1 MVDVK
6 SRATDMWALF
16 EAIDQCEPDVEKQVL
31 TSLQTEY
38 LGEKCLVAD
47 HKIVWESD
55 AQERYARYFRE
66 HPEEL
71 HKLEISGKIQLSD
84 EQVFCDTL
92 GNEKKLVICG
102 G

>member
-38 LGEKCLVAD
+38 QMNK
-47 HKIVWESD
+47 
-55 AQERYARYFRE
+55 YF
-66 HPEEL
+66 
-71 HKLEISGKIQLSD
+71 
-84 EQVFCDTL
+84 
-92 GNEKKLVICG
+92 VIH
-102 G
+102 

>member
-47 HKIVWESD
+47 NKIVWESD
-55 AQERYARYFRE
+55 AQ
-66 HPEEL
+66 
-71 HKLEISGKIQLSD
+71 
-84 EQVFCDTL
+84 
-92 GNEKKLVICG
+92 
-102 G
+102 